1 MAHRFRPHN
10 YQRRAIAHV
19 EDHPWSLL
27 FLDMGLGKTVI
38 TLTAIRNLID
48 HAEVSRV
55 LIVAP
60 KKVAET
66 TWKDEVAKWP
76 HLRGNV
82 TIGLAIGTPEK
93 RLDVIKGNDDIV
105 VMSRNSLSWLY
116 GIYERRK
123 KFPFDMLVIDELSG
137 FKNHSSQRFRVVRW
151 MRRHLTRIVGLTGTP
166 IPNGM
171 IDLWA
176 QVYCVDGGERLGHSF
191 TMYRE
196 KYFSGVQFHNIWIK
210 TWLKKGA
217 EEEIREKISDIT
229 LTMRAEDWLELPD
242 MVETDVEIT
251 LPDVTLEWYRKFEKE
266 KILEL
271 KDKHGDLRTLTA
283 ESAAPLAV
291 KLSQYANGQVY
302 DEDRGVI
309 ETHDFKL
316 KALEEILEEDERPLL
331 VFYQFK
337 HDLASIMKKFRN
349 LKPRHYEGELE
360 LQDWNEGKIRLLLAH
375 PASTAYGL
383 NMQYGGHR
391 IVWYSTGWN
400 LELYQQANARLHRQ
414 GQKEQVTV
422 LRLVAKD
429 TIDERMAAA
438 ISNKGMTQSGF
449 LDNMKRYI
457 LDYGKR
463 P

>member
-1 MAHRFRPHN
+1 MDHRFRPHN
-10 YQRRAIAHV
+10 YQRRAIEHV

-48 HAEVSRV
+48 HAEVNRV

-66 TWKDEVAKWP
+66 TWRDEVAKWP
-76 HLRGNV
+76 HLRGQL
-82 TIGLAIGTPEK
+82 TIGLALGDPEK
-93 RLDVIKGNDDIV
+93 RLSVIQGTDDIV
-105 VMSRNSLSWLY
+105 VMSRDSLRWLY
-116 GIYERRK
+116 DRYHRRK
-123 KFPFDMLVIDELSG
+123 RFPFDMLVIDELSG
-137 FKNHSSQRFRVVRW
+137 FKSHDSQRFRVVRW
-151 MRRHLTRIVGLTGTP
+151 MRRHLSRIVGLTGTP

-176 QVYCVDGGERLGHSF
+176 QVYCVDGGERLGDSF
-191 TMYRE
+191 ANFRE
-196 KYFSGVQFHNIWIK
+196 TYFSGVMHNNIWIK
-210 TWLKKGA
+210 IWLMQGA
-217 EEEIREKISDIT
+217 EQEIRDKIADIT
-229 LTMRAEDWLELPD
+229 LTMRSEDWLELPA
-242 MVETDVEIT
+242 MVETDVDVE
-251 LPDVTLEWYRKFEKE
+251 LSDVTLEWYHKFERE

-271 KDKHGDLRTLTA
+271 KDRHGDLKTLTA

-309 ETHDFKL
+309 ETHERKL
-316 KALEEILEEDERPLL
+316 RALEEILEADERPLL
-331 VFYQFK
+331 VFYQYK
-337 HDLASIMKKFRN
+337 HDLDRIMKTFKH
-349 LKPRHYEGELE
+349 LKPRQYQGEKE
-360 LQDWNEGKIRLLLAH
+360 LKDWNEGKIRLLLAH

-414 GQKEQVTV
+414 GQREQVTV
-422 LRLVAKD
+422 MRLVARG
-429 TIDERMAAA
+429 TIDERMTAA
-438 ISNKGMTQSGF
+438 ISGKEATQRDF
-449 LDNMKRYI
+449 LEEMKKYI
-457 LDYGKR
+457 QAYETK
-463 P
+463 